1 MDIDAPDSL
10 FNTRSIFITYNE
22 AIKAQ
27 IDFLNVCMNNMMLF
41 EEIHNITSLL
51 ALYEATFDIE
61 L

>member
-27 IDFLNVCMNNMMLF
+27 IDFLNVCMHNMMLF